1 MAELRPFEQLP
12 FAAVPERPRLPHRYF
27 EAKLED
33 VRINTRPYGSLSIRV
48 ARFGRGSPIVL
59 VHGFMTTSYSFRYLF
74 EPLGLQHEVVAFDLP
89 GAGDSD
95 KPSGPYD
102 PVSLAQSIAD
112 IVRGL
117 GVAGAPMI
125 GNSLGG
131 YLALRVAL
139 SEPETIGRLVCL
151 HPPGLPTARMRALRV
166 ALDVIP
172 RPDRVVRALVRRDP
186 ERWVHKNV
194 HYFDETLKSREE
206 HREYARPL
214 RTEAG
219 ISAFFAM
226 LDRTLDVRAM
236 AAFERELTG
245 RAAAFPVPL
254 MLVYARRDPMVPPAI
269 GARFA
274 EIVPSAKLVWLERAS
289 HFAHVDAPADFLR
302 AALPFLPFLPSV
314 TPADGAPGRT
324 L

>member
-1 MAELRPFEQLP
+1 MTTARPFEQLP
-12 FAAVPERPRLPHRYF
+12 FAAVPDRPRLPHRYF
-27 EAKLED
+27 DARLED
-33 VRINTRPYGSLSIRV
+33 VPVRTRSYGELSIRV
-48 ARFGRGSPIVL
+48 ARFGRGSPIVA

-74 EPLGLQHEVVAFDLP
+74 EPLGETHEVIAFDLP

-102 PVSLAQSIAD
+102 PASLARAIGD

-117 GVAGAPMI
+117 GLEGAPLI

-131 YLALRVAL
+131 YLALRLAL
-139 SEPETIGRLVCL
+139 DEPATMSKLVCL
-151 HPPGLPTARMRALRV
+151 HPPGLPTARMRALRI
-166 ALDVIP
+166 ALDLAP
-172 RPDRVVRALVRRDP
+172 RPDRLVRALVRRNP

-219 ISAFFAM
+219 VAAFFAM

-236 AAFERELTG
+236 ASFERELSLRTQP
-245 RAAAFPVPL
+245 FPVPL
-254 MLVYARRDPMVPPAI
+254 LFVYARRDPMVPPAV
-269 GARFA
+269 GERLARL
-274 EIVPSAKLVWLERAS
+274 IPSAKLVWLERAS

-302 AALPFLPFLPSV
+302 VAMPFIEGG
-314 TPADGAPGRT
+314 DGDGG
-324 L
+324 